1 MKVGLGSWT
10 YGWAIGVG
18 GFPAP
23 KQPLTAL
30 DILSRARDYGLAVV
44 QIADNLPVD
53 ELSPSALAELG
64 TRAREWNIELE
75 IGTVGVQPRH
85 LLRYLELA
93 KRLGAKLVRSLVS
106 AVGSRADL
114 GQARAWLKE
123 ALPAFESAGV
133 CLALENYEGNASRA
147 LAALVRDAASPC
159 LGICLDTV
167 NSLGAMETP
176 AMVVAELAPYVRS
189 LHIKDFEIARVESR
203 MGFVVSG
210 RPAGEG
216 LLDVDW
222 LLAEIRR
229 AGQEPN
235 LILELWTPYQ
245 GTVEETIRL
254 EAEWAERSVRF
265 LKRTA
270 CRCLQE

>member
-1 MKVGLGSWT
+1 MKVGIGSWT
-10 YGWAIGVG
+10 YGWSIGVG
-18 GFPAP
+18 GYPSP
-23 KQPLTAL
+23 KEPLTAL
-30 DILSRARDYGLAVV
+30 DILSRARDYGLGVV

-53 ELSPSALAELG
+53 ALSSSALAELKASAG
-64 TRAREWNIELE
+64 EWNIELE
-75 IGTVGVQPRH
+75 IGTVGVQPSH
-85 LLRYLELA
+85 LLHYLELA
-93 KRLGAKLVRSLVS
+93 KYLGAKLVRSLVS
-106 AVGSRADL
+106 EVGSRPNL
-114 GQARAWLKE
+114 RQAGAWLKQ

-133 CLALENYEGNASRA
+133 CLALENYEGNTSGE

-176 AMVVAELAPYVRS
+176 AMVVAALAPYVHS
-189 LHIKDFEIARVESR
+189 LHIKDFDIARAESR
-203 MGFVVSG
+203 MGYVVSG

-216 LLDVDW
+216 LLDIDW

-229 AGQEPN
+229 AGPEPN

-254 EAEWAERSVRF
+254 EAEWADRSIRF
-265 LKRTA
+265 LKRYA
-270 CRCLQE
+270 C